1 MSYHVTIL
9 RTNGNR
15 TIPITKE
22 EVAGL
27 ARAFP
32 EWKYDADQDALVSVS
47 ESDEAPALWF
57 SDGELWTKNPSND
70 TVTSMLALARHLGAR
85 VRGDELETYRT
96 ANDTYLHPDDA
107 EAKQET
113 EAEFETWR
121 RRERLKLWAIRA
133 AVIGAAALVGILL
146 KKFGFIK

>member
-9 RTNGNR
+9 RTNGKR

-22 EVAGL
+22 EVVGL
-27 ARAFP
+27 AKAFP
-32 EWKYDADQDALVSVS
+32 EWKYDVDQNALVSVD

-70 TVTSMLALARHLGAR
+70 TLTSMLALAKHLGAR
-85 VRGDELETYRT
+85 VRGDEHETYRT

-107 EAKQET
+107 ETT
-113 EAEFETWR
+113 EEPEADLRVWR
-121 RRERLKLWAIRA
+121 RRERLKLWSIRA
-133 AVIGAAALVGILL
+133 AVVGVAALLGFLL
-146 KKFGFIK
+146 KKFGFIS

>member
-1 MSYHVTIL
+1 MSYHVTIV
-9 RTNGNR
+9 RTNGKR

-22 EVAGL
+22 EVVGL
-27 ARAFP
+27 AKAFP
-32 EWKYDADQDALVSVS
+32 EWTYDEDQEALVSVD

-70 TVTSMLALARHLGAR
+70 TVTSMLALAKHLGAR

-107 EAKQET
+107 EKNEES
-113 EAEFETWR
+113 EADLQAWR
-121 RRERLKLWAIRA
+121 RREQLKLWTIRA
-133 AVIGAAALVGILL
+133 TVIGVAALLGFLL
-146 KKFGFIK
+146 KKFGFLK